1 MYACLPVCT
10 HVFISLHLSLCVC
23 MCVYMCVYMERD
35 IGRSVVKE
43 KPLVT
48 YPHGHIKSFTQLF
61 LTWHSFDTVSSS
73 CNTACGG
80 GHSAHLQGT
89 SLGFLE
95 NGLLVNIC

>member
-10 HVFISLHLSLCVC
+10 PVFISLHLSLCVC

-73 CNTACGG
+73 CNTTPDG
-80 GHSAHLQGT
+80 GHSAHFQGT
-89 SLGFLE
+89 PLGFLE
-95 NGLLVNIC
+95 NGFLVNIC

>member
-23 MCVYMCVYMERD
+23 KCVYMCVYMERD

-43 KPLVT
+43 KPPCNLSHMVT
-48 YPHGHIKSFTQLF
+48 SSPSPNSFFLGTLLTQCLRV
-61 LTWHSFDTVSSS
+61 TQPVVVGT
-73 CNTACGG
+73 
-80 GHSAHLQGT
+80 HLQDT
-89 SLGFLE
+89 PLGFLG

>member
-35 IGRSVVKE
+35 IDRSVVKE

-48 YPHGHIKSFTQLF
+48 YP
-61 LTWHSFDTVSSS
+61 TWSHQVFHPTVSYL
-73 CNTACGG
+73 A
-80 GHSAHLQGT
+80 L
-89 SLGFLE
+89 F
-95 NGLLVNIC
+95 